1 MNAYDFNASEVIHT
15 GVLGFRKIEVN
26 VKGDNSSITRW
37 ASWFSIHDERTS
49 GKKDKVED

>member
-1 MNAYDFNASEVIHT
+1 MNVYDFNALEVIHT

-37 ASWFSIHDERTS
+37 ASWFPFTMNVRVEKRTR
-49 GKKDKVED
+49 